1 MPLLL
6 IQIYLSQ
13 LHIKGV
19 LILKKNS
26 LFKKKY
32 VRQDNVTVDEIFDF
46 LFQFVRGLNW
56 RIFRSVF
63 SVNRDSINL
72 I

>member
-6 IQIYLSQ
+6 IQIYLFH

-26 LFKKKY
+26 LFKKY

-46 LFQFVRGLNW
+46 LFQFVRGLN
-56 RIFRSVF
+56 
-63 SVNRDSINL
+63 
-72 I
+72 